1 MQKFYKDIQA
11 ENAEL
16 IVISSDD
23 QGKNKLTVQRTK
35 AEYPL
40 LSDTKK
46 ESITAYNAT
55 DPLNPKIARPQTY
68 IIDLN
73 GTIRWKFLDVRVG
86 QRLNPATVVNELK
99 KL

>member
-1 MQKFYKDIQA
+1 MQNSYKDIQA
-11 ENAEL
+11 EGAEL
-16 IVISSDD
+16 ILISVDN
-23 QGKNKLTVQRTK
+23 QAKTRLTVQGTK
-35 AEYPL
+35 AEYPV

-46 ESITAYNAT
+46 EAITVYNAT

-73 GTIRWKFLDVRVG
+73 GVIRWKFLDVRVG